1 MTVGTSFE
9 HLRVPLSTW
18 ARAARAFS
26 SDGKPTLLQ
35 IQSDIVV
42 AYRTVLR
49 MRDVIERAARKYR
62 GRKYGFGAWPRDLMH
77 HKRENRAM
85 TIQATVLKHA
95 LPALKSGEANRTE
108 RLLRLLVT
116 SPKVVPRKR
125 RRFSVKISGLGP

>member
-9 HLRVPLSTW
+9 RLRVSLSTW

-35 IQSDIVV
+35 IQSEIDV

-62 GRKYGFGAWPRDLMH
+62 GRKNGFGAWPRDLMQ
-77 HKRENRAM
+77 HKRENREK
-85 TIQATVLKHA
+85 TIQATVLKQE
-95 LPALKSGEANRTE
+95 LSALKSGEANRIE
-108 RLLRLLVT
+108 RLLRLLLEPPKAVT
-116 SPKVVPRKR
+116 RKR
-125 RRFSVKISGLGP
+125 RRFPVKIRVIAP